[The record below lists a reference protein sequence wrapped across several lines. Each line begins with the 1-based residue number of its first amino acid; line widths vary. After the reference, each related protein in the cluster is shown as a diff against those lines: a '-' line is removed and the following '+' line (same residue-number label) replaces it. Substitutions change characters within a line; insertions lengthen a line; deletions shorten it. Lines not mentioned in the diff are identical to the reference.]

1 MDPITLVFLGV
12 GLLGVVLLLI
22 SLVVGDLLHL
32 AFHDVDGPFSFPA
45 LAALVGGGGFI
56 GAIPA
61 TLLGDLATTSRVL
74 ISAAVGLAGALP
86 LAWGA
91 VRLTAGLNRMPT
103 DRTLTDQDVV
113 GRLGRVISA
122 IPVGGLGEVS
132 VSVGGQA
139 LKYYARSAEPIPVG
153 TPIFVTEALSA
164 TAVEVV
170 STAEVG

>member
-12 GLLGVVLLLI
+12 GLLGVALLLI
-22 SLVVGDLLHL
+22 SLVVGDLLHF
-32 AFHDVDGPFSFPA
+32 AFADVDGPFSFPA
-45 LAALVGGGGFI
+45 LAALVGGAGFI

-61 TLLGDLATTSRVL
+61 ALLGDLASTPRVL
-74 ISAAVGLAGALP
+74 ISVAVGLVGALP

-91 VRLTAGLNRMPT
+91 IRLTAGLNRMPT

-113 GRLGRVISA
+113 GKLGRVISS
-122 IPVGGLGEVS
+122 IPIGGLGEVS
-132 VSVGGQA
+132 LSVGGQT

-153 TPIFVTEALSA
+153 TSIYVVEALSA

-170 STAEVG
+170 STAEVR